1 MNDTQITVQGFVGGV
16 VSLKRAGD
24 TEVATFRLGS
34 TPRYYNRRS
43 EQWVDAP
50 TQWYTVNA
58 WRGMAR
64 NVASSLIKG
73 DGVTVVGR
81 LNVSTW
87 TAQDGSERLTLEIE
101 ATSVGHDLRHGTTR
115 LARNEKPQRE
125 QAASDV
131 ETAPGQQVGL
141 SAPVTEEA
149 VAVEAPQPDPVGDWR
164 ADPSAA

>member
-1 MNDTQITVQGFVGGV
+1 MNDTQITIHGFVGGT

-34 TPRYYNRRS
+34 TPRHLNRRTN
-43 EQWVDAP
+43 EWVDAP

-64 NVASSLIKG
+64 NVATSLVKG

-87 TAQDGSERLTLEIE
+87 TAQDGSERTTLEVE
-101 ATSVGHDLRHGTTR
+101 AISVGHDLRHGTTR
-115 LARNEKPQRE
+115 LARNERPADRVDATKDAVSSATI
-125 QAASDV
+125 AAPEPVAD
-131 ETAPGQQVGL
+131 APAPAQD
-141 SAPVTEEA
+141 AEPVT
-149 VAVEAPQPDPVGDWR
+149 DW
-164 ADPSAA
+164 AGATSAA